1 MKSKENMNKK
11 LVFASFLSCLF
22 CSAIKPMAMPQ
33 LIPSEFTLKTALDY
47 VSVPKISQTAL
58 GLASI
63 GMFYKACDLW
73 AQASTPFPPHLQ
85 GIVIQDKIL
94 DTVTRGRKMAA
105 LKCFLSGSA
114 FATAA
119 MLITYGPALL
129 KRILCR

>member
-1 MKSKENMNKK
+1 MNKK

-47 VSVPKISQTAL
+47 ISVPKISQTAL

-73 AQASTPFPPHLQ
+73 AQASTPFPSDLRQ
-85 GIVIQDKIL
+85 MLIDDKIIK
-94 DTVTRGRKMAA
+94 GIKKMRNIAA
-105 LKCFLSGSA
+105 LKYFVSGSA

-119 MLITYGPALL
+119 MLISYGPALL
-129 KRILCR
+129 KRILSR